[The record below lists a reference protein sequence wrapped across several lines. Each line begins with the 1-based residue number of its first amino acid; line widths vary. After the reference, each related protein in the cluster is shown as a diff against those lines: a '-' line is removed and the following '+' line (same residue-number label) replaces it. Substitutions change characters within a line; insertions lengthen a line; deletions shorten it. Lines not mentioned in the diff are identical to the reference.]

1 MDVNDLIKA
10 LMKVKNK
17 NKGVYI
23 FSNDEIFDIDMI
35 DDSIDDRLDIN
46 IKEQENILDEVT
58 KWVQQK

>member
-58 KWVQQK
+58 K

>member
-1 MDVNDLIKA
+1 
-10 LMKVKNK
+10 
-17 NKGVYI
+17 
-23 FSNDEIFDIDMI
+23 MI